1 MRMYYTKPELKDL
14 SQGARIAFVRQFRKM
29 TQDDVALKLGVEG
42 ANRRRIMTR
51 YEKGQRN
58 PNEDRTLEISQILNV
73 NYNAIKRYDF
83 KDPVDICYILLWL
96 DELMP
101 KYKMDI
107 PNLFDT
113 DNNNV
118 DAIKKVLSELEIMR
132 NKRSSKEISYE
143 DYIEWK
149 IGYEVRKDG

>member
-29 TQDDVALKLGVEG
+29 TQDDVSGKLGIAG
-42 ANRRRIMTR
+42 DNKRRTMTR

-58 PNEDRTLEISQILNV
+58 PNEDRTFEISQILNV

-107 PNLFDT
+107 PNLFDA

-149 IGYEVRKDG
+149 IGYEVRNDG